1 MNCSLTT
8 QVFFRFPCCRCQVTK
23 VDKFGAVFIGVGFGI
38 LLLGLFTEFQAARL
52 RKKWTKNG
60 VLVIPPTKEIVL
72 AILGRDTVTGPIAG
86 DDFEEGMPFFD
97 PDDELAAFDAQQQ
110 ATLGSQRRS

>member
-1 MNCSLTT
+1 M
-8 QVFFRFPCCRCQVTK
+8 
-23 VDKFGAVFIGVGFGI
+23 GFGI
-38 LLLGLFTEFQAARL
+38 LVLGLFTEFQAARL

-60 VLVIPPTKEIVL
+60 VLMVPSKKEIVL
-72 AILGRDTVTGPIAG
+72 AILGRDIVTGPIAG
-86 DDFEEGMPFFD
+86 DDAEEGMPFFD